1 MNHYIS
7 ITGLK
12 PKNFIS
18 TFRFWSLA
26 IPCFR
31 LAQKSKGNV
40 FCETKK
46 ISGFQCTLTAWE
58 TKEDMLR
65 FVHSEMHL
73 KAMRAFN
80 SIATGRTYGQECE
93 AIPNWEEAFQMLQEK
108 GKEYN

>member
-18 TFRFWSLA
+18 TFRFWRLA

-46 ISGFQCTLTAWE
+46 IRGFQCSLTAWE
-58 TKEDMLR
+58 SKEDMLR
-65 FVHSEMHL
+65 FVHSEVHL